1 MKPVRR
7 IVTVDDA
14 DGRSRP
20 KTRSM
25 GLWGVPAPEADA
37 AIAEHGA
44 GIVWQ
49 HMSVDGRSL
58 WALRGLEFLTLNA
71 PRTPADPSD
80 EPERTPQ
87 PDER

>member
-1 MKPVRR
+1 M
-7 IVTVDDA
+7 DDA

-20 KTRSM
+20 ETRSN

-37 AIAEHGA
+37 AIVEHGS

-58 WALRGLEFLTLNA
+58 WAARGLEFLTLNA
-71 PRTPADPSD
+71 PRTPVVLGD
-80 EPERTPQ
+80 EPESTP
-87 PDER
+87 PPVER

>member
-1 MKPVRR
+1 M
-7 IVTVDDA
+7 DDA

-20 KTRSM
+20 KTRSN
-25 GLWGVPAPEADA
+25 GLWGALDSEADA
-37 AIAEHGA
+37 AVVEHGS

-71 PRTPADPSD
+71 PRTTVDPGD
-80 EPERTPQ
+80 EPASTPPPAER
-87 PDER
+87 

>member
-1 MKPVRR
+1 ME
-7 IVTVDDA
+7 DA

-20 KTRSM
+20 KTRSK
-25 GLWGVPAPEADA
+25 GLWSVPDPEADA
-37 AIAEHGA
+37 AVVEHGS

-71 PRTPADPSD
+71 PRTPGDPAN
-80 EPERTPQ
+80 EPESTP
-87 PDER
+87 PPVEG